1 MESGSNELEDRHND
15 QLLHYWLKFDWCS
28 THKQLFI
35 KVASALAS
43 ALNIWYEYL
52 RNNLLVVKRQATA
65 LVPELEVIQL

>member
-15 QLLHYWLKFDWCS
+15 QLLHYWLKSDWCS

-35 KVASALAS
+35 KVAS